1 VLQIDP
7 DLKYNCQCK
16 RIRSKISS
24 GLYHK
29 GLKSLYYSLVH
40 SHLIYA
46 IQVWSSTNQSNVN
59 ALYKLQKQALRIV
72 HKTAYN
78 AHTESLFKESKILPL
93 PNLIEFFQIQFMH
106 QYLNGHLPILF
117 NDMAITREAY
127 RNMNEAGVI
136 RYQLRNNDDIYLHPA
151 RLSSTE
157 RAPYYVFPRKWMAF
171 ENLDIKILRKKTEF
185 NARL

>member
-1 VLQIDP
+1 
-7 DLKYNCQCK
+7 
-16 RIRSKISS
+16 
-24 GLYHK
+24 
-29 GLKSLYYSLVH
+29 
-40 SHLIYA
+40 
-46 IQVWSSTNQSNVN
+46 
-59 ALYKLQKQALRIV
+59 
-72 HKTAYN
+72 
-78 AHTESLFKESKILPL
+78 
-93 PNLIEFFQIQFMH
+93 MH

-185 NARL
+185 NARLKTYFIEKLQSNFRCTRMLCPHCHPGIRSPLNSNSSDDENT